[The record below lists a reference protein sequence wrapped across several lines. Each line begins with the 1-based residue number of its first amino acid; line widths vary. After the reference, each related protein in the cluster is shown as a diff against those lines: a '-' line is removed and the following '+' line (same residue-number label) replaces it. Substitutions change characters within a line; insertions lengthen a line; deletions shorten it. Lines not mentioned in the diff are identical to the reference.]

1 MEPEPATH
9 ENKQQQRAGGP
20 RSLPGMGGGAVV
32 PPPTASWRALAAAA
46 LALWLVPVVLALA
59 VLWLPLLCCAAAA
72 VRFRRVRK
80 SRACGG
86 RGGPWR
92 EEITGDDAGD
102 RARLLHRYLRDQM
115 ELVVAGAGA
124 GDQLELPDQ

>member
-1 MEPEPATH
+1 RTS
-9 ENKQQQRAGGP
+9 KQQQRSGGP
-20 RSLPGMGGGAVV
+20 RSLPGRGWL
-32 PPPTASWRALAAAA
+32 TASWRALAAAA

-59 VLWLPLLCCAAAA
+59 LLWLPLLCCAVAA

-86 RGGPWR
+86 RGGSWR
-92 EEITGDDAGD
+92 EDITADDAGD

-115 ELVVAGAGA
+115 ELVGAGADDA
-124 GDQLELPDQ
+124 GDQLELPADQ